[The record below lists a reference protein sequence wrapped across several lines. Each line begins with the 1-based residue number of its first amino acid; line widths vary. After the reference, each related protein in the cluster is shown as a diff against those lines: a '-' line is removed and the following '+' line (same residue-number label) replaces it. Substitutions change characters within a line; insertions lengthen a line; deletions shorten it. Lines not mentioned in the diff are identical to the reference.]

1 MGGARV
7 YHKEMISGQNRK
19 GCQLGQKGLRLCG
32 RCQLIKIAHSQ
43 YITYISSVPVV
54 SEKVIFVMNWRTKIK
69 PILC

>member
-32 RCQLIKIAHSQ
+32 RCQLTKIAHSQ
-43 YITYISSVPVV
+43 YITYISSVSVV
-54 SEKVIFVMNWRTKIK
+54 SGKSNFCHELAHQN
-69 PILC
+69 

>member
-19 GCQLGQKGLRLCG
+19 GCQVGQKGLRLCG

-43 YITYISSVPVV
+43 YITYLSSVPVV
-54 SEKVIFVMNWRTKIK
+54 NGRSEF
-69 PILC
+69 LS